1 MKDLDIRGAGNMLG
15 GEQSGFISEIGFEM
29 YQKILNE
36 AMKELREKEF
46 KALFNERT
54 SDQLTSY
61 ASECIFETDYEVRIP
76 DDYVNDVAERLSLY
90 QELDNTE
97 NIAALKAFET
107 RLKDRFGPIPIQVE
121 ELFFSFELRWM
132 AKKIGIE
139 RLVIKSEKMVCSFIS
154 DTDSSFYKSD
164 LFTEILKEIT
174 SQGNGYRLI
183 QKQDK
188 LRLIIEPIK
197 DIRDAFSKL
206 EVLHKEEVLH

>member
-1 MKDLDIRGAGNMLG
+1 
-15 GEQSGFISEIGFEM
+15 
-29 YQKILNE
+29 
-36 AMKELREKEF
+36 
-46 KALFNERT
+46 
-54 SDQLTSY
+54 
-61 ASECIFETDYEVRIP
+61 
-76 DDYVNDVAERLSLY
+76 
-90 QELDNTE
+90 
-97 NIAALKAFET
+97 
-107 RLKDRFGPIPIQVE
+107 
-121 ELFFSFELRWM
+121 M

-206 EVLHKEEVLH
+206 EVLHKEEALH